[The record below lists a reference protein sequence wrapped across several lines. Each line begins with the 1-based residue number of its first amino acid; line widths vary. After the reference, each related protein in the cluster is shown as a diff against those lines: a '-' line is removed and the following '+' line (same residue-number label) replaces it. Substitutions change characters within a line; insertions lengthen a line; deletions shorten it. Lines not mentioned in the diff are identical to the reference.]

1 MVRAPRR
8 RSLGLTITLSVI
20 AVAMAIA
27 LLVAWILVIVGRVF
41 TGPQMHLAPNV
52 WLLVAGIVSLVTIM
66 TVLVLF
72 TVFLIKQIREVRRQD
87 TFIDS
92 VTHEL
97 KSPLASI
104 RLALETLGRAE
115 LASEPRERLHAMM
128 MADVDR
134 LTALIDGVLAASR
147 VGLVTSAQD
156 LTSID
161 LAALV
166 RERAGDL
173 TRRANLSPDAVVVE
187 VAAPTSLRTDAGA
200 LRTVVDNLLDNAIKY
215 SDPPVKVTARVGGDA
230 RWVVLEVED
239 RGIGIGRGDLRRGFG
254 RFYRVPEE
262 GVRARH
268 GTGLGLY
275 LVYSLARSLGGRVD
289 VESKGTGQ
297 GSTFRVRLPR
307 PRE

>member
-1 MVRAPRR
+1 MSARRR
-8 RSLGLTITLSVI
+8 RSYGLPITLSVI
-20 AVAMAIA
+20 SVGMAVA
-27 LLVAWILVIVGRVF
+27 LLAAWISLIVRRLF
-41 TGPQMHLAPNV
+41 TDPDVHLAANV

-72 TVFLIKQIREVRRQD
+72 TVFLVGQIREVRRQD

-104 RLALETLGRAE
+104 RLALETLERAE
-115 LASEPRERLHAMM
+115 LAPEGREKLRTMM
-128 MADVDR
+128 LADVGR
-134 LTALIDGVLAASR
+134 LSSLIDGVLAASR
-147 VGLVTSAQD
+147 VGLSRSAQD
-156 LTSID
+156 FTAVD
-161 LAALV
+161 VGALV
-166 RERAGDL
+166 RERAADL
-173 TRRANLSPDAVVVE
+173 TRRANLPPDAVVVQCTE
-187 VAAPTSLRTDAGA
+187 DFPLRTDAVA

-215 SDPPVKVTARVGGDA
+215 SDPPVKVTARVVRDS

-239 RGIGIGRGDLRRGFG
+239 RGIGIRRGDLRRVFD

-275 LVYSLARSLGGRVD
+275 LVHSLTRSLGGRVD
-289 VESKGTGQ
+289 VDSKGAGH
-297 GSTFRVRLPR
+297 GSIFRVRLPM
-307 PRE
+307 PRG